1 MLTDEDERE
10 SNKETK
16 KEILRARKEV
26 EEGR

>member
-10 SNKETK
+10 LNEEIK
-16 KEILRARKEV
+16 KEIIRARKEV